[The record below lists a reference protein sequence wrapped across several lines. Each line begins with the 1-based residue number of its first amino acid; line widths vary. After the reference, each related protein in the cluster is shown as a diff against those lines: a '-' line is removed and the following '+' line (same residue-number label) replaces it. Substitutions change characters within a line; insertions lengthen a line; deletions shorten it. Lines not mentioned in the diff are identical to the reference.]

1 MAKII
6 NFSDIQKTNRYKYKN
21 KIMSLKCSIYYILCK
36 NIKNME
42 DIQKLINLEIDDID
56 VNDYDI
62 DEIIKQLPQSIIDIL
77 NDDTISDECALYKI
91 IPYYTSSFLIK

>member
-6 NFSDIQKTNRYKYKN
+6 NFLNIRKTNRYKYKN

-36 NIKNME
+36 NIKSME

-56 VNDYDI
+56 VNDYNI

-77 NDDTISDECALYKI
+77 NDDTISDECALDKI
-91 IPYYTSSFLIK
+91 FSSVVESFLIR